1 MPDVSSLE
9 HALSRAHERLAT
21 LADALGRVD
30 VEQMETVGRELMDVV
45 TRLRASAGRDVSTA
59 GGEVAP
65 AAAGV
70 GWQLERCRRL
80 GGAFMR
86 SPDVAVPAY
95 EPDGRSRRVPTRVPT
110 IEVLG

>member
-9 HALSRAHERLAT
+9 HTLSRAHERLAA

-30 VEQMETVGRELMDVV
+30 VDQMETVGRELMDVV

-59 GGEVAP
+59 GEVAP

-70 GWQLERCRRL
+70 RWQLERCRRL

-86 SPDVAVPAY
+86 STDVAVPAY
-95 EPDGRSRRVPTRVPT
+95 EPDGRSRRGPTRVPT